1 VESAANG
8 EFLIQ
13 PVSALLV
20 GVGGAVRPP
29 ALGDL
34 VFHSRGAAREL
45 SAAPPLVGY
54 EGGTMTMAL
63 YKRARFLT
71 IPLSLLL
78 GWTAPAQGPAQSQGK
93 GTFSFSPIVL
103 PGQPSPDGGAFFSC
117 SDCDAF
123 VVGSRAFNTRQE
135 VGFNAETD
143 APPCLF
149 GDFLVSAT
157 KTVWLAGQCSRAP
170 SGNAGL
176 LSHVNLNERG
186 DAAVLTGPIDSE
198 NFIDPTIL
206 LYSGG
211 QISVAAKN
219 GDPTTGGRTEIGP
232 LSKKHIFSEPFVNNN
247 DEVSFWG
254 STVDAG
260 GMEHFGIF
268 SASGGKSRVVA
279 SDGDRAPVLGTF
291 NFFIFP
297 SFSAINNDSG
307 EILFEGKIFPDQ
319 PGPELFGLFLSTPD
333 GIRKIVASGDA
344 LAGGYTVL
352 PGSSPAGML
361 NNNDHVAFCTILDNP
376 SVSDSGIFLYS
387 SGAFQKVVAQ
397 GDPSP
402 IGGKFATFLDP
413 SLDEMVD
420 GGIHR
425 PQLNSRDQVVFKAKA
440 GTKGKTPA
448 LFMASPTAILK
459 IVAVGDVLPN
469 GETIGEINTYS
480 LNEIG
485 QVAFVAYRRPG
496 EIGPLGLWVASPV
509 GPSIRTARLKLRNG
523 SPALI
528 VNGSGF
534 ITNDSVI
541 EINGAALGN
550 TDYPTDFQENGGTTT
565 RIVSS
570 DPAILD
576 LVSPGSTVRVT
587 VRNQLTGGL
596 VSGAFALTR

>member
-1 VESAANG
+1 M
-8 EFLIQ
+8 
-13 PVSALLV
+13 
-20 GVGGAVRPP
+20 
-29 ALGDL
+29 
-34 VFHSRGAAREL
+34 VFYR
-45 SAAPPLVGY
+45 
-54 EGGTMTMAL
+54 
-63 YKRARFLT
+63 RARFLT
-71 IPLSLLL
+71 IPLTLLL
-78 GWTAPAQGPAQSQGK
+78 GWTAPAESQGK
-93 GTFSFSPIVL
+93 GPFSFTPIVF

-117 SDCDAF
+117 SDCDGRVF
-123 VVGSRAFNTRQE
+123 GSRAFNSQGE
-135 VGFNAETD
+135 IGLNAETD
-143 APPCLF
+143 SPCLI
-149 GDFLVSAT
+149 GDFLLSGTRSVFL
-157 KTVWLAGQCSRAP
+157 VGICPHAP
-170 SGNAGL
+170 GGPNIVGN
-176 LSHVNLNERG
+176 VNLNERG
-186 DAAVLTGPIDSE
+186 DAVALTGPIDSE
-198 NFIDPTIL
+198 NFINPTIL

-219 GDPTTGGRTEIGP
+219 GDPTTGGRTDIGP
-232 LSKKHIFSEPFVNNN
+232 LSKKHIFSEPFVNSN

-254 STVDAG
+254 STLDDN
-260 GMEHFGIF
+260 GMEHFGVF
-268 SASGGKSRVVA
+268 SASGGKVRVVA
-279 SDGDRAPVLGTF
+279 SDGDRSPVAGTF
-291 NFFIFP
+291 IFFIFP
-297 SFSAINNDSG
+297 SFDAINNDSG
-307 EILFEGKIFPDQ
+307 EILFQAGVFQDVLS
-319 PGPELFGLFLSTPD
+319 GPEPFGLFLSTPD
-333 GIRKIVASGDA
+333 GMRKIVVSGDQI
-344 LAGGYTVL
+344 AGGYTVF
-352 PGSSPAGML
+352 PASAPAGML
-361 NNNDHVAFCTILDNP
+361 NNNGDVAFCADLDNP
-376 SVSDSGIFLYS
+376 GVTDSGLFLYS
-387 SGAFQKVVAQ
+387 GGVIRKIVAQ

-402 IGGKFATFLDP
+402 IGGKFATFLDV
-413 SLDEMVD
+413 SLNEMVRS
-420 GGIHR
+420 GIQR
-425 PQLNSRDQVVFKAKA
+425 PELNSSDQVVFKAKS
-440 GTKGKTPA
+440 GPKGRTPA

-541 EINGAALGN
+541 EINGVALGN

-596 VSGAFALTR
+596 VSSAFALTR